1 MKTIE
6 GMPPAGEN
14 RFWFA
19 EHQPKN
25 TKLPLLLQLR
35 EKLTKGSRENVKLST
50 LVTQQGAIAD
60 EKAIIQV
67 AEEMLMRA
75 GRVDEF
81 VGIIGSAS

>member
-1 MKTIE
+1 MKTIMKTIE

-35 EKLTKGSRENVKLST
+35 EKLTLIPVGEIER
-50 LVTQQGAIAD
+50 
-60 EKAIIQV
+60 
-67 AEEMLMRA
+67 MLA
-75 GRVDEF
+75 
-81 VGIIGSAS
+81 AA